1 MFIIAWMNL
10 SYADVRKTDYILYD
24 STYTISRKYK
34 LNYMKINKLF
44 AAEERKKQK
53 AGVTK
58 GYK

>member
-1 MFIIAWMNL
+1 MNL